1 MPSLVGLGFNP
12 PPRRQNTL
20 RFCLSATLL
29 NVRVCS
35 PDFAMKALEY
45 RNSFDAD
52 RQAKICS
59 CAPVFNLLR
68 LTPTVDITKCR
79 IPKNGKNWG
88 FLLPE
93 DDRMNLIGRRVSV
106 QEPPNVKICQKLRF
120 SATGSRH
127 NEHIHSASA
136 VYKLAATVHLCLRHR
151 APRYLTDY
159 CVPVSEVSGRQHLRY
174 ARCHQLSVPRVR
186 PTALGTRAF
195 SVAGPT
201 LWNSLPDH
209 LRDHPAVDYEQFR
222 RDLKTYLFAGHS

>member
-1 MPSLVGLGFNP
+1 MILMPLDRG
-12 PPRRQNTL
+12 
-20 RFCLSATLL
+20 RF
-29 NVRVCS
+29 
-35 PDFAMKALEY
+35 
-45 RNSFDAD
+45 
-52 RQAKICS
+52 CS
-59 CAPVFNLLR
+59 CAPAFNFLR
-68 LTPTVDITKCR
+68 LPPTVDITKYR
-79 IPKNGKNWG
+79 SPKNGKKNIFWP
-88 FLLPE
+88 PE
-93 DDRMNLIGRRVSV
+93 GDRINRSRRILTRKRALWVSYSTPDLALIGKRVSV